1 MSESKRFMAE
11 KLSVVQQSLMGYDFE
26 SLSLNDILP
35 IIFKECIKE
44 NLTFWFS
51 FVENTAVL
59 NLRDT
64 THENYELNIRV
75 YTSNSTDCDVL
86 KEKLLVNT
94 FLITPGKVNLQ
105 NVAISAQEN
114 HENETPIISGDKPV
128 PAHIRKAI
136 DTITAKGIPVN
147 PETIRNHLP
156 LGKMS
161 TSARLECNK
170 YLKQMEDSQ

>member
-1 MSESKRFMAE
+1 MSESKRFMAS

-26 SLSLNDILP
+26 SLSLNNILP

-64 THENYELNIRV
+64 THENYELNIRL
-75 YTSNSTDCDVL
+75 YTSKPIDCDVL
-86 KEKLLVNT
+86 KETLLINT
-94 FLITPGKVNLQ
+94 FLITPKSIVEFQ
-105 NVAISAQEN
+105 SKK
-114 HENETPIISGDKPV
+114 ETPIITGDKPV
-128 PAHIRKAI
+128 PQHIRKAI

-170 YLKQMEDSQ
+170 YLKQMEDLQ

>member
-11 KLSVVQQSLMGYDFE
+11 KLSVVQQSLMGMDFE
-26 SLSLNDILP
+26 SLSLNIILP

-64 THENYELNIRV
+64 THENYELNIRL
-75 YTSNSTDCDVL
+75 YTSESADCDVL
-86 KEKLLVNT
+86 KEKLLINT
-94 FLITPGKVNLQ
+94 FLITPGSIVEFKPTTDKSEDG
-105 NVAISAQEN
+105 I
-114 HENETPIISGDKPV
+114 PIITGDKPV

-136 DTITAKGIPVN
+136 DTITAKGIPVTR
-147 PETIRNHLP
+147 EAITNHLP
-156 LGKMS
+156 LGEMS
-161 TSARLECNK
+161 TSARLECNR
-170 YLKQMEDSQ
+170 YLKQME

>member
-11 KLSVVQQSLMGYDFE
+11 KLSHVQQSLMGMDFE
-26 SLSLNDILP
+26 SITLNNILP

-64 THENYELNIRV
+64 THENYELNIRL
-75 YTSNSTDCDVL
+75 YTGKDTDWDIL
-86 KEKLLVNT
+86 KENLLVNT
-94 FLITPGKVNLQ
+94 FLITPKSIMEFQ
-105 NVAISAQEN
+105 PQTMED
-114 HENETPIISGDKPV
+114 TPIISGDKPV

-136 DTITAKGIPVN
+136 DTITAKGIPVTK
-147 PETIRNHLP
+147 EAITNHLP
-156 LGKMS
+156 LGEMS
-161 TSARLECNK
+161 TSARIECNR
-170 YLKQMEDSQ
+170 YLKQME